1 MEEELC
7 RDIIKK
13 MLNLKDLDVVVY
25 KNLLRQRRKV
35 KVNDLSHIVGRDRST
50 VQRSLNRLVKAG
62 LCRKEKRIMRNG
74 GYYYIYSVKEAEE
87 IRDIIEKCLEEWY
100 TKIKTKLLEGEEFLS

>member
-7 RDIIKK
+7 RYIIKK
-13 MLNLKDLDVVVY
+13 ILNLRDLDVVVY
-25 KNLLRQRRKV
+25 KNLLRLGRKAR
-35 KVNDLSHIVGRDRST
+35 VNDLSHIVKKDRST

-74 GYYYIYSVKEAEE
+74 GYYYIYSVKEPEE
-87 IRDIIEKCLEEWY
+87 MRDTIGKCLEEWY

>member
-13 MLNLKDLDVVVY
+13 ILNLRDLDVVVY
-25 KNLLRQRRKV
+25 KNLLRLGRKAR
-35 KVNDLSHIVGRDRST
+35 VNDLSHIIKKDRST